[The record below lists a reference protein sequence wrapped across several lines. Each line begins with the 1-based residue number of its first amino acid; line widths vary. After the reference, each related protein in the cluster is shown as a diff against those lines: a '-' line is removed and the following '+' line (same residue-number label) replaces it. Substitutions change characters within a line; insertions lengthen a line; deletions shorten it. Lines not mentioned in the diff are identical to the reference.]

1 MKITKQQ
8 LKQIIKEEFETAID
22 EKMGLPDNVP
32 VEAGSTEDHKRRCK
46 AAGVSMS
53 DMAECMV
60 NPEPFEK
67 EKKRLDKIAYDRSAD
82 EQDKLRSYAGS
93 PWLESKR
100 SNLKQM
106 IKEELQSALNE
117 FELGFDVDDESDV
130 ERARDLEWIERERKK
145 AIPAAQAVVDFLTS
159 DEPAAMGMAKSQLM
173 TRIKYF
179 NALLKFLKDQNEEFY
194 LQMYALGAGRDN
206 AMNESMSDPDG
217 ESPIAKMGK
226 EKGFPKAVAAMQG
239 LARLDLHGSGNYL
252 VKAADKK
259 YFKGKLGQEIHGA
272 NGIAQLIS
280 DEIRNTPSRRKDGSA
295 PERGALD
302 HLEEAQNWRNYR

>member
-106 IKEELQSALNE
+106 IKEELQSALN
-117 FELGFDVDDESDV
+117 
-130 ERARDLEWIERERKK
+130 
-145 AIPAAQAVVDFLTS
+145 
-159 DEPAAMGMAKSQLM
+159 
-173 TRIKYF
+173 
-179 NALLKFLKDQNEEFY
+179 
-194 LQMYALGAGRDN
+194 
-206 AMNESMSDPDG
+206 
-217 ESPIAKMGK
+217 
-226 EKGFPKAVAAMQG
+226 
-239 LARLDLHGSGNYL
+239 
-252 VKAADKK
+252 
-259 YFKGKLGQEIHGA
+259 
-272 NGIAQLIS
+272 
-280 DEIRNTPSRRKDGSA
+280 
-295 PERGALD
+295 
-302 HLEEAQNWRNYR
+302 